1 MKKIKDTIY
10 GFSVVIV
17 ALTNVLYLCMLFYNG
32 ISNVENYSIEGSSL
46 FIYVLLSSIVIL
58 RYPVKICMRNIAQFL
73 NNNTKQK
80 KPQKIT
86 NKQNQ
91 KKAA

>member
-1 MKKIKDTIY
+1 MKKIKDIICS
-10 GFSVVIV
+10 FSVLVV
-17 ALTNVLYLCMLFYNG
+17 ALTNVMYLALICYNG
-32 ISNVENYSIEGSSL
+32 ISNVEDYSIEGGSL
-46 FIYVLLSSIVIL
+46 FIYVLLTTIVIL
-58 RYPVKICMRNIAQFL
+58 RYPVKIWMQNTTQFL
-73 NNNTKQK
+73 KDNTKQK